1 MDTKTI
7 KQLIADHRDDFL
19 KALDAIMQIQSV
31 KGAPAPHAPFGKG
44 PRAVLDAVVKLG
56 QEYGFQTGIVNDAMA
71 YVQWGD
77 DNADYVGIVGHLD
90 VVPAGDGW
98 SYPPFKLSEKD
109 GRFFGRGVLDNKGAS
124 IASLYGMKLLKDA
137 GVKLSRTVRLIFGS
151 DEESGSADVPL
162 YLKQEKAPRFGFT
175 PDCKWP
181 VVYGERGIVNYQIK
195 TPLPTETLDQLSDIV
210 GDQAMDH
217 VPDELTVA
225 LNGKP
230 LTVKG
235 KRTPTNAPEMGEN
248 AITWLAKNAVDDDL
262 VHGPLKEY
270 FQWVVAALHEKHYG
284 EGLDI
289 AFEDADSGKLI
300 VTPYKLTKQDDA
312 MVLEVAMRY
321 PVTYTEA
328 DVTAGLTKAVPAGST
343 ITVIR
348 SLPGVMHDKH
358 DPFITELSKVYEDV
372 TGLDGTPLTTTG
384 ATYARAMPNIVAY
397 GPSFP
402 GQKGIAHKQDEWMDE
417 KDLMLNM
424 AVYMSAIIAMGN
436 QQ

>member
-1 MDTKTI
+1 MDTETI
-7 KQLIADHRDDFL
+7 KQLIAAHRDEFL

-31 KGAPAPHAPFGKG
+31 KGEPAPHAPFGKG

-56 QEYGFQTGIVNDAMA
+56 QQYGFQTGIVNDAMA

-77 DNADYVGIVGHLD
+77 DNDDYVGIVGHLD

-137 GVKLSRTVRLIFGS
+137 GVKLHRTVRLIFGS

-195 TPLPTETLDQLSDIV
+195 TPLPTQTMDQLSEIV

-217 VPDELTVA
+217 VPDELTAA

-248 AITWLAKNAVDDDL
+248 AITWLAKHAVDDDL
-262 VHGPLKEY
+262 VQDPLKDY
-270 FQWVVAALHEKHYG
+270 FQWVVDALHEKHYG

-300 VTPYKLTKQDDA
+300 VTPYKLTKADDG

-321 PVTYTEA
+321 PVSFTEA
-328 DVTAGLTKAVPAGST
+328 DVTAGLKKAVPAGST
-343 ITVIR
+343 ITVVR
-348 SLPGVMHDKH
+348 SIPGVMHDKH
-358 DPFITELSKVYEDV
+358 DPFIAELSKVYEDV